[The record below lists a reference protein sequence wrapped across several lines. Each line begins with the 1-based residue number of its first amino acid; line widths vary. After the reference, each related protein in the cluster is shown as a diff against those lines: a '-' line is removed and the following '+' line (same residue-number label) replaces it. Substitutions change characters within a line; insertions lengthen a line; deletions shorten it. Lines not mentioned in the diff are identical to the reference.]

1 MFAILRRRGTDV
13 KPAGDARMSGMSTP
27 PLPVPTPDERA
38 VLRELA
44 TDLAALTRTPLNQE
58 RRDRA
63 YEHNDLGG
71 HRPLLL
77 VLPEGA
83 WREGLPDTALRCRA
97 PLLRCWEQ
105 QLRQQIITARDIG
118 ADNVVE
124 DVLDVNWVQAWT
136 DYGVPVV
143 NHRAE
148 QLGSYHWDPP
158 LKDLDRDLDRLSRRT
173 VTIDHA
179 ATEAQAALARDLVG
193 DRLCVRMRSGFFWTA
208 GLTWE
213 AIKLFGM
220 QEMFLAMHDQ
230 PEGLK
235 RLMGFLR
242 DDLMGIMDQ
251 LEAQGVLDSC
261 AGANSVGS
269 GGIGFTRDL
278 PSIDPRQPSYRSP
291 VGFGQRWGLSES
303 QETVGVSP
311 EMFGEFVLPF
321 QRPLVERFGLVCYG
335 CCEPV
340 DTRIDQILT
349 LPRLRR
355 VSVSP
360 WADREVMAK
369 ALGRRIIYNRKPNPA
384 HVCVGFDEPAIRQ
397 ELRETLRIAGDLCLE
412 FVLKDTHTVEGDFS
426 RFARW
431 TAIAREEIARHYGD
445 RA

>member
-1 MFAILRRRGTDV
+1 
-13 KPAGDARMSGMSTP
+13 MSTD
-27 PLPVPTPDERA
+27 PLPVPSAEERRI
-38 VLRELA
+38 LRTLAQELA
-44 TDLAALTRTPLNQE
+44 TLARSPANQE
-58 RRDRA
+58 RRERA
-63 YEHNDLGG
+63 FAHNDLRGR
-71 HRPLLL
+71 RPLVL

-83 WREGLPDTALRCRA
+83 WREGVPDSALCCQA
-97 PLLRCWEQ
+97 PLLRDWER

-124 DVLDVNWVQAWT
+124 DILNVDWVQTWR
-136 DYGVPVV
+136 DFGVPVV

-158 LKDLDRDLDRLSRRT
+158 LKNLDGDLDRLRRRT
-173 VTIDHA
+173 VAIDKP
-179 ATEAQAALARDLVG
+179 ATEARAALARDLVG
-193 DRLCVRMRSGFFWTA
+193 DLLLVRVRSGFFWTA

-220 QEMFLAMHDQ
+220 QEMFMAMYDQ
-230 PEGLK
+230 ADGLK
-235 RLMGFLR
+235 RLMAFLR

-251 LEAQGVLDSC
+251 VEAQGVLDSC

-269 GGIGFTRDL
+269 GGIGYTRDL
-278 PSIDPRQPSYRSP
+278 PASDPRDPTYRFP

-321 QRPLVERFGLVCYG
+321 QRPLIERFGLVCYG

-360 WADREVMAK
+360 WADRAVMAK
-369 ALGRRIIYNRKPNPA
+369 ALGRRCIYSRKPNPA
-384 HVCVGFDEPAIRQ
+384 HVCVGFDEAAIRQ
-397 ELRETLRIAGDLCLE
+397 ELRETLRLAGDLCLE

-431 TAIAREEIARHYGD
+431 TAIAREEIARHYGG
-445 RA
+445 